1 VIIRNRSTT
10 VVGYLGAALVVC
22 ALAEAACGPNASG
35 MCLNPTPETAVVAQG
50 ESAPQPE
57 TKDPAPVAVAS
68 TSADGGTAML
78 TTSDG
83 GALAATDAAPAG
95 PQATGGTFAIGG
107 AVKSGSRPAKF
118 AVVYLE
124 DAPKDPSRGL
134 STSID
139 QRMMMFVPYV
149 AAVAVGGTVNFVNS
163 DPFPHNVF
171 SPSGDKFDL
180 GTLSKGGV
188 GHHAFKTPGAYT
200 LLCNVHP
207 GMIGY
212 IYVAP
217 SSYFAV
223 ANAQGEFNIR
233 AVPEGTYKI
242 AAWLPKM
249 GGPAKSVTVR
259 GADAKVELEIDRQ

>member
-1 VIIRNRSTT
+1 MIIRNRSTT
-10 VVGYLGAALVVC
+10 FAGCLGAALAVC
-22 ALAEAACGPNASG
+22 TLTEAACGPNASG
-35 MCLNPTPETAVVAQG
+35 MCPTSTPETAVMAQG

-57 TKDPAPVAVAS
+57 TKDPAIAVAS
-68 TSADGGTAML
+68 TSADGGTATP
-78 TTSDG
+78 TTGDG
-83 GALAATDAAPAG
+83 GALALADAAPAG
-95 PQATGGTFAIGG
+95 PQATGGTYAITG
-107 AVKSGSRPAKF
+107 AVKSGSRPGKF

-124 DAPKDPSRGL
+124 DAPKDPSRGM

-149 AAVAVGGTVNFVNS
+149 AAVAVGGTVSFVNS

-188 GHHAFKTPGAYT
+188 GRHAFKTPGAYT

-212 IYVAP
+212 VYVAP

-242 AAWLPKM
+242 AAWAPKM

-259 GADAKVELEIDRQ
+259 GADAKVEIEIDKQ